1 MCLYVNIVEY
11 YTFAIRINL
20 YGFFMLKAYCFDAL
34 MNYKLYVGSI
44 LLVYRV
50 KILKILKIFLIKA
63 EYLIFTD
70 SIEYD

>member
-1 MCLYVNIVEY
+1 
-11 YTFAIRINL
+11 
-20 YGFFMLKAYCFDAL
+20 MLKAYCFDAL

-50 KILKILKIFLIKA
+50 KILKIFLLKA